1 SLIAN
6 LTYSCL
12 VRLRKQAELA
22 QAQRWIDQ
30 EVREISRIQNLLLP
44 SEINV
49 RGIEVAFKFLPYKG
63 SSGDYFELTSLGGE
77 GDPGQPQIFAGIIAD
92 VSGHGPSATV
102 EAAMLDAIL
111 RTFRP
116 EERVGAERVIEYINQ
131 HFFTRKD
138 RGKFV
143 TMCSFQYNPAT
154 RLLKYCVAGH
164 PMPYMLRGDQLIQL
178 NQAQGIPVGVIR
190 DHHWYSSKFEIQK
203 GDILFIYT
211 DVVLEARNPA
221 NQEFGQVRLEQ
232 TLRSSAEGA
241 HAMVDDVEMAIKQF
255 SQREMLEDDLTL
267 CAIEFTH

>member
-1 SLIAN
+1 
-6 LTYSCL
+6 
-12 VRLRKQAELA
+12 
-22 QAQRWIDQ
+22 
-30 EVREISRIQNLLLP
+30 
-44 SEINV
+44 
-49 RGIEVAFKFLPYKG
+49 
-63 SSGDYFELTSLGGE
+63 
-77 GDPGQPQIFAGIIAD
+77 
-92 VSGHGPSATV
+92 
-102 EAAMLDAIL
+102 
-111 RTFRP
+111 
-116 EERVGAERVIEYINQ
+116 
-131 HFFTRKD
+131 
-138 RGKFV
+138 
-143 TMCSFQYNPAT
+143 
-154 RLLKYCVAGH
+154 
-164 PMPYMLRGDQLIQL
+164 MPYMLRGDQLIQL